1 MHRSYRFESS
11 SRNLSLSTLKCKH
24 FVEIFALQTDVKF
37 FVRFLNLPTNFCQ
50 NFPHHG
56 VPILQHGA
64 VLQSAKAEAHH
75 RWSKAH
81 RTSPHLNVTSPG
93 TAPVTSS
100 NLSITND
107 VTNHK
112 HNDFMYTLSSA
123 CSASEVINLWPLVK
137 VQVVTTSAQIPTKG
151 HNKQSNSTCFK
162 TV

>member
-1 MHRSYRFESS
+1 MSNFLSDISTCPQTFVRIFLITESK
-11 SRNLSLSTLKCKH
+11 SLSTEQFYSQPKQTLITDGARLIAPHLK
-24 FVEIFALQTDVKF
+24 
-37 FVRFLNLPTNFCQ
+37 
-50 NFPHHG
+50 
-56 VPILQHGA
+56 
-64 VLQSAKAEAHH
+64 
-75 RWSKAH
+75 
-81 RTSPHLNVTSPG
+81 LNVTSPG